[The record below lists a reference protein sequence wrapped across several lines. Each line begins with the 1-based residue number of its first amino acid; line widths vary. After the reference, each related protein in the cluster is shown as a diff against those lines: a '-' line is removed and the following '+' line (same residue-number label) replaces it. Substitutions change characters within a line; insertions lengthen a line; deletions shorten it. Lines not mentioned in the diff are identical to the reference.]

1 MKGRKEKICS
11 VLCACLIL
19 CSKPSLAAE
28 SGTLDHHLGPGV
40 AAETEPIEVEKIVV
54 TGSRTEEN
62 YSDSSRSIDII
73 NSKDIEET
81 QATDLSDVLSYTD
94 SIEVSNYGGPGASKT
109 LKMRGSTSSQV
120 MVLIDGRPVNS
131 PRDGQTDLSTIP
143 LDNIDRVEILH
154 GPASSL
160 YGSTAMGGV
169 VQILTKKPPIQGSS
183 TEATSSFGTFRTYQE
198 RLSHGQ
204 RIGDFGY
211 LISGGYQSS
220 QGFRENSAF
229 NSKDFNAKMEYDL
242 TANQNISINTGFYN
256 SLVGTPG
263 EITSVDPDDKQRV
276 LKNFI
281 DLDWQMTIDANTAVS
296 AKVYNNYDRLEFM
309 ENEAVSL
316 FDTPFSKFIH
326 TTQTRGVDVQLDKQ
340 FNDFYRAI
348 GGINYILNLNDSTS
362 TAKHKYTVFAGYL
375 NNEFNIRENLKAD
388 LGARIDDYSNFGL
401 QASPSLSVLYK
412 IKEKTKLHG
421 LISRSFRAPTFND
434 LYWPDEGWAI
444 GNPNLRPEKGTSGEI
459 GIETEINKN
468 IRTNM
473 TYFKSFYNDLIQW
486 APDVAGVWTPTNV
499 SSAIIEGIEL
509 ENTWLPVDKLEV
521 GFNYTY
527 QLAKDDKTHKF
538 LIYQPKNKINLS
550 IEHKDI
556 LGWSVGINSQWT
568 GLKFNDAAN
577 TQKVKG
583 VFVLGFRASKKWKTG
598 ITYFMNINNALNK
611 KYQPVRNYPA
621 PGFDLTSG
629 IKLEF

>member
-1 MKGRKEKICS
+1 MKGRKEIICA
-11 VLCACLIL
+11 VVCACLIL
-19 CSKPSLAAE
+19 CSKPSL
-28 SGTLDHHLGPGV
+28 

-62 YSDSSRSIDII
+62 YSDSSRSINII

-94 SIEVSNYGGPGASKT
+94 SIEVSNYGGPGATKT

-131 PRDGQTDLSTIP
+131 PRDGQTDLGTIP
-143 LDNIDRVEILH
+143 LGDIDRVEILH

-160 YGSTAMGGV
+160 YGSSAMGGV

-211 LISGGYQSS
+211 LVSGGYQSS

-229 NSKDFNAKMEYDL
+229 NSKDFNAKMDYNL
-242 TANQNISINTGFYN
+242 TPDQNISVNTGFYN

-263 EITSVDPDDKQRV
+263 EITAVDLNDKQRV
-276 LKNFI
+276 LKDFI
-281 DLDWQMTIDANTAVS
+281 DLNWRMAVDANTAVS
-296 AKVYNNYDRLEFM
+296 AKIYNNYDRLEFI
-309 ENEAVSL
+309 EDAS
-316 FDTPFSKFIH
+316 TKYIH
-326 TTQTRGVDVQLDKQ
+326 TTQARGVDAQLDKQ

-348 GGINYILNLNDSTS
+348 AGLNYILNLNNSTS
-362 TAKHKYTVFAGYL
+362 TAKHRYTVFAGYL
-375 NNEFNIRENLKAD
+375 NNEFNIREDLKAD
-388 LGARIDDYSNFGL
+388 LGVRIDNYSNFGL
-401 QASPSLSVLYK
+401 QASPSLSLLYQ

-444 GNPNLRPEKGTSGEI
+444 GNPNLRPEKGTSGEV

-468 IRTNM
+468 IQTSVS
-473 TYFKSFYNDLIQW
+473 YFKSYYNNLIQW
-486 APDVAGVWTPTNV
+486 AENASSVWMPTNV
-499 SSAIIEGIEL
+499 DSAIIEGIEF
-509 ENTWLPVDKLEV
+509 ENTWQPVEKIEV
-521 GFNYTY
+521 GLNYTY
-527 QLAKDDKTHKF
+527 QKAKDDKTHKF
-538 LIYQPKNKINLS
+538 LVYQPKNKINLS
-550 IEHKDI
+550 INHKYV
-556 LGWSVGINSQWT
+556 LGWNMGIKGQWT
-568 GLKFNDAAN
+568 GLKFHDAAN
-577 TQKVKG
+577 TIKVKG
-583 VFVLGFRASKKWKTG
+583 VFVLGFHASKKWKSG
-598 ITYFMNINNALNK
+598 ITYFLNINNALNK